1 MAFGKGGGNS
11 GNGTDDSSDAML
23 ARRAS
28 DRARSH
34 ARAGSAMISVI
45 GPDFTVTGDIVDKG
59 VLKVYGSL
67 EGNVVC
73 RALMIEET
81 GAIEGDIRADTVTV
95 SGSCDGHINARVL
108 VINKTARVDGKVIV
122 HESLSVQPPA
132 RFEGAC
138 RRGTPRDERKKPVD
152 LAVFDKVREDL
163 AVPMPGAA
171 KPAVPTPAAQA
182 PAAAPAKPAASTS
195 TAPPD
200 PSV

>member
-1 MAFGKGGGNS
+1 MAFGRGGKGG
-11 GNGTDDSSDAML
+11 GNGTDDSSDAMM

-34 ARAGSAMISVI
+34 ARAGGAMVSVI

-81 GAIEGDIRADTVTV
+81 GAIDGDIRADTVTV

-108 VINKTARVDGKVIV
+108 IIHKTARVDGKVIV
-122 HESLSVQPPA
+122 HESMSVQPPA
-132 RFEGAC
+132 RFEGVC

-163 AVPMPGAA
+163 GAPIPGAA
-171 KPAVPTPAAQA
+171 KPAGPTP
-182 PAAAPAKPAASTS
+182 PAAAKPAGP
-195 TAPPD
+195 APPD
-200 PSV
+200 QSV